1 MRPSYAAPMKFGP
14 IPAHPDVVLE
24 QQETVWSGRFDVDVV
39 KFRHRRFDGTMSGL
53 RTWEVFRRGPAAAL
67 LPYDPWTDQVVLM
80 EQFRL
85 PALAAGM
92 EPVMMEIPAGLCDT
106 GEAPEATV
114 RREIQEEIGLQ
125 ADRVVPFGDVVLT
138 PGGSDERC
146 SLFAGR
152 VRAPAAGPDG
162 IAGTAGLASEQE
174 DIRVRVL
181 PAALAIERAVDGQYS
196 NSVTMLALLWLA
208 ARRERLRAEWL
219 A

>member
-1 MRPSYAAPMKFGP
+1 MKFGP
-14 IPAHPDVVLE
+14 IPAHPGVVLE
-24 QQETVWSGRFDVDVV
+24 RQETVWSGRFSIDLV

-53 RTWEVFRRGPAAAL
+53 RSWEVFRRGPAAAL
-67 LPYDPWTDQVVLM
+67 LPYDPWSDQVVLM

-92 EPVMMEIPAGLCDT
+92 EPVMMEIPAGLCDA

-114 RREIQEEIGLQ
+114 RREIQEETGLQ
-125 ADRVVPFGDVVLT
+125 ADRVVAFGDVVLT

-152 VRAPAAGPDG
+152 VNAPASGPDG

-208 ARRERLRAEWL
+208 ARRDRLRAEWL